1 MTTRLYGIPQVANK
15 KIALGAALT
24 YWVFRCRD
32 KNKSP
37 AMGLKTWEYL
47 QSSIKNAAI
56 PAKTLEDFIEN
67 LSNKLIVPTLKPKE
81 WAWVISPSQTV
92 QRIKDSG
99 EILEYY
105 ADQSNL
111 GLVFESWR
119 SIMVSLAPEGI
130 SDHHVLNTLLKY
142 PHIICTYARVR
153 YEEDKAIGKDEVTE
167 SVEVEHE
174 AV

>member
-1 MTTRLYGIPQVANK
+1 MTLRLYGIPQVEDK
-15 KIALGAALT
+15 KIAIASALT

-56 PAKTLEDFIEN
+56 PAKRLEDFIEN

-81 WAWVISPSQTV
+81 WTWVIAPTQTV
-92 QRIKDSG
+92 QRIKDNG
-99 EILEYY
+99 EILEYF
-105 ADQSNL
+105 ADQSNT
-111 GLVFESWR
+111 GLLFESWR
-119 SIMVSLAPEGI
+119 TIMMSLEPEGI
-130 SDHHVLNTLLKY
+130 TDRHVLQTILKY

-167 SVEVEHE
+167 AVEVEHE
-174 AV
+174 AI